1 MADGLDPGAPGST
14 GRDASTG
21 RTGSTGPATAQALAT
36 AYRAGTTDPVAELDA
51 CLGRIGAL
59 DGQLGAVLTTDPR
72 ALDAARVSARRLRA
86 GRPRSALEG
95 VPVLLKDNI
104 DTAGFPT
111 TAGSRLLSGV
121 PSPVADAP
129 LVARLRRAGA
139 VVVGKAN
146 LSEWSNFRSTTSTS
160 GWSGVGG
167 QTRNPHVLDRDPSG
181 SSAGSAAA
189 VAAGYTPVAVGTE
202 TDGSI
207 LSPGAHCG
215 IVGMKPTLGLVSRTG
230 VVPISSAQDTAG
242 PLARTVPDAAALLAV
257 LAGVDRAD
265 PATATAAVRRA
276 RREVRLLVGSGAL
289 ERGASGGGDGRRLAV
304 WRRGPQT
311 GSGADAAGEVFEDVV
326 RRVRDRGFVPV
337 EVEGPPVAML
347 GDAWTALLSEFRID
361 LDGYLA
367 GRGGAP
373 TDLAAVVAGNEADPL
388 ELSRFGQE
396 LMVAALAAPR
406 PDDPDVR
413 EARRRARAA
422 ARGWVDGWAGA
433 CVACVT
439 SAGPAALPLTWAD
452 ERAPTTTPG
461 GQAAEVPTAGGVTVT
476 AVAAASPAAIAGTP
490 SITFPVGSDGPLPL
504 GLVVLGTPFGDAGLL
519 ALAAELE
526 LLVGHRID
534 PALLPHAP

>member
-1 MADGLDPGAPGST
+1 MAGTST
-14 GRDASTG
+14 R
-21 RTGSTGPATAQALAT
+21 TAQELAT
-36 AYRAGTTDPVAELDA
+36 AYRAGSTDPVAELDT
-51 CLGRIGAL
+51 CLERIGAL

-95 VPVLLKDNI
+95 VPVLVKDNI
-104 DTAGFPT
+104 DTAGSPT

-215 IVGMKPTLGLVSRTG
+215 IVGMKPTVGVVSRTG
-230 VVPISSAQDTAG
+230 VVPISGAQDTAG
-242 PLARTVPDAAALLAV
+242 PLARTVPDAALLLAA

-265 PATATAAVRRA
+265 PATTTATVRRV
-276 RREVRLLVGSGAL
+276 RREVATLVGSGQL
-289 ERGASGGGDGRRLAV
+289 DRGGPGGGAGRRLAV
-304 WRRGPQT
+304 WRREPGTGP
-311 GSGADAAGEVFEDVV
+311 GDAAAAGVFEDVV
-326 RRVRDRGFVPV
+326 RRVCDRGFVPV
-337 EVEGPPVAML
+337 EVDGPPVAML
-347 GDAWTALLSEFRID
+347 GDAWTALLSEFRSE

-367 GRGGAP
+367 GRPGAP
-373 TDLAAVVAGNEADPL
+373 VDLEAVVAGNEADPL

-396 LMVAALAAPR
+396 LLLASLAAPR
-406 PDDPDVR
+406 ADHPDVR
-413 EARRRARAA
+413 GARRRARAA
-422 ARGWVDGWAGA
+422 ARGWVDSWAGGPGA
-433 CVACVT
+433 CVACLA
-439 SAGPAALPLTWAD
+439 SAGPAALPLRWAD
-452 ERAPTTTPG
+452 E
-461 GQAAEVPTAGGVTVT
+461 QAATPEGATGNVPTAGGVTVT
-476 AVAAASPAAIAGTP
+476 SVAAASPAAIAGTP

-504 GLVVLGTPFGDAGLL
+504 GLVVLGAPLGDAGLL

-526 LLVGHRID
+526 VLVGHRVD
-534 PALLPHAP
+534 PALLPHSP